1 MADYSNTILLPKTDF
16 PMRGNLSKREPE
28 FLKIW
33 EERDI
38 YHKILEKN
46 KGRPLFI
53 LHDGPPYANGHIH
66 LGTALNKI
74 LKDMVIKY
82 KSFRGFFAPFIPGW
96 DCHGMPIEHQIF
108 QQLKVE
114 KSKVDI
120 LDFRKKASDFA
131 RKFAN
136 IQKEEFKRLGVFADW
151 ERPYLT
157 MSPEYEAEIVKTF
170 GKLAIKKYIY
180 QAYKPIYWCIECET
194 ALAEAEIEYKDV
206 VSPSIYVK
214 FPVKSGLPEDI
225 SFLIWTTTPWTLPG
239 NTAIAINPD
248 FEYSLVES
256 KEGKFIVASKLVEE
270 ILGKKKIKGKVL
282 KNFAGKELEG
292 VVCLNPV
299 IERDSI
305 VVLAE
310 YVVLEEGTG
319 CVHIAPGHGEEDY
332 YTGLK
337 YNLPV
342 ISPVDEKGRF
352 TDEVSE
358 WKGLNVF
365 EANKLIIEK
374 LRKEGKLYHQEDILH
389 SYPCCWRCKKP
400 VIFRSTKQWFLKI
413 EHENLRET
421 LKKEIENTKWIPS
434 EGKNRILSMVEVRPD
449 WCLSRQRLWGVPLPI
464 FYCKGC
470 KKPIITEETIEKVE
484 KLVRENGSD
493 IWFEKDVKELLP
505 SGFSCP
511 YCGGKD
517 FEKEKD
523 ILDVWFDS
531 GVSHIAVAKKYLK
544 WPVDLYLEGS
554 DQHRGW
560 FQVSLIIS
568 CGLYKKAPFK
578 EVLTHGFVVDS
589 EGKKMSKSL
598 GNVITPDEIIKNYGA
613 EILRVWVASENY
625 RQDIRISHEI
635 LKFLIKSY
643 RNIRNTIRF
652 LLGNLFD
659 FSPSQKVG
667 KDKLFEVDIF
677 ALEKLYEVINKVTE
691 YYDDYL
697 FYKVYETIHNFCN
710 IFLSSFYLDYLKD
723 RLYTYPKDSLERKSA
738 QTVLYEILTSLLK
751 ITSPLLSFTAE
762 EAYQFIPWEKK
773 ESIFLEDWPEIKK
786 PDERIL
792 ERWEKFLKFRKI
804 VMKKLEEKRIEKLI
818 GSNMEAKVKVE
829 ADEEWY
835 DFLKSFDNISSLLI
849 VSEVEIDKGEKGIEV
864 KVEKTDYKKCM
875 RCWIYHKSVGAD
887 KEYPDLCEKCIKV
900 IKNLGGEN
908 G

>member
-365 EANKLIIEK
+365 E
-374 LRKEGKLYHQEDILH
+374 
-389 SYPCCWRCKKP
+389 
-400 VIFRSTKQWFLKI
+400 
-413 EHENLRET
+413 
-421 LKKEIENTKWIPS
+421 
-434 EGKNRILSMVEVRPD
+434 
-449 WCLSRQRLWGVPLPI
+449 
-464 FYCKGC
+464 
-470 KKPIITEETIEKVE
+470 
-484 KLVRENGSD
+484 
-493 IWFEKDVKELLP
+493 
-505 SGFSCP
+505 
-511 YCGGKD
+511 
-517 FEKEKD
+517 
-523 ILDVWFDS
+523 
-531 GVSHIAVAKKYLK
+531 
-544 WPVDLYLEGS
+544 
-554 DQHRGW
+554 
-560 FQVSLIIS
+560 
-568 CGLYKKAPFK
+568 
-578 EVLTHGFVVDS
+578 
-589 EGKKMSKSL
+589 
-598 GNVITPDEIIKNYGA
+598 
-613 EILRVWVASENY
+613 
-625 RQDIRISHEI
+625 
-635 LKFLIKSY
+635 
-643 RNIRNTIRF
+643 
-652 LLGNLFD
+652 
-659 FSPSQKVG
+659 
-667 KDKLFEVDIF
+667 
-677 ALEKLYEVINKVTE
+677 
-691 YYDDYL
+691 
-697 FYKVYETIHNFCN
+697 
-710 IFLSSFYLDYLKD
+710 
-723 RLYTYPKDSLERKSA
+723 
-738 QTVLYEILTSLLK
+738 
-751 ITSPLLSFTAE
+751 
-762 EAYQFIPWEKK
+762 
-773 ESIFLEDWPEIKK
+773 
-786 PDERIL
+786 
-792 ERWEKFLKFRKI
+792 
-804 VMKKLEEKRIEKLI
+804 
-818 GSNMEAKVKVE
+818 
-829 ADEEWY
+829 
-835 DFLKSFDNISSLLI
+835 
-849 VSEVEIDKGEKGIEV
+849 
-864 KVEKTDYKKCM
+864 
-875 RCWIYHKSVGAD
+875 
-887 KEYPDLCEKCIKV
+887 
-900 IKNLGGEN
+900 
-908 G
+908 